1 MSAIQK
7 EIDYAR
13 KEYDELKKRIKDYYN
28 KNKLNDYQV
37 QKLQNKLDKAKAEY
51 EKVRDMTI
59 EKRLAEQLRNAKG
72 SRATISTKYANMPLV
87 KEIFHIMKSK
97 GELTTWGKLKKFE
110 PFTRLDKEYVDKDFN
125 EEFNKLEDELRNTV
139 NKKLSP
145 SAIIESLNNYLDE
158 ATTKEHF
165 KAIRTHL
172 KVLKEDYDN
181 DKYGATIMKKIEIL
195 AEKFN
200 AKYKSLFPN

>member
-1 MSAIQK
+1 MSAIQ
-7 EIDYAR
+7 EQIDFAR
-13 KEYDELKKRIKDYYN
+13 KQYEETKKQIKDYYN

-37 QKLQNKLDKAKAEY
+37 QQLQNKLDKAKAES
-51 EKVRDMTI
+51 EKVKDMTI
-59 EKRLAEQLRNAKG
+59 EKRLAEQLKNAKG
-72 SRATISTKYANMPLV
+72 SETVSIKFANMPLV
-87 KEIFHIMKSK
+87 KEIFNIMKSK
-97 GELTTWGKLKKFE
+97 GELTTWSKLKKFE
-110 PFTRLDKEYVDKDFN
+110 PFTKLDKEYVDKDFN
-125 EEFNKLEDELRNTV
+125 EEFDKLENELRNTV

-181 DKYGATIMKKIEIL
+181 GKYGATIMKKIEIL